1 MKTKRILAAA
11 MCLCLCAPM
20 TAMQTASQLTYGAE
34 PTASQ
39 VFSIYRYQKAD
50 DHIEITAVST
60 MADGT
65 IEVPS
70 ELDGLPV
77 TVIGDHAFAST
88 AAEEVILPD
97 SISAIGDM
105 AFAGS
110 KTLHKV
116 IIPDGIERIGNE
128 CFMNCTNLQVVR
140 LPQSLKSIG
149 VRAFYGCSKLMGMDI
164 PDNVSEIGEMAFA
177 SCAWLNW
184 IYLPDSLEVLETG
197 VFEND
202 PKLTKLTLPDKVEL
216 VKSRALPNT
225 LEILVV
231 NNNNCIIDD
240 TNHLYNIKPD
250 VCTIYASDSCRNIK
264 KFASD
269 YGFLVLNADAD
280 ELSKAIEGY
289 YDPHHD
295 NIKGDANGDQWITVA
310 DLLSIQR
317 YILGCGKIEFPKNAD
332 FNDDGKIN
340 VYDMVELRE
349 YLETIM
355 SRRLL
360 EPVYSATDLAA
371 DYNEQEVQGAE
382 IDKDFSAAQTSFAV
396 DVFKR
401 SYSDAVS
408 DDDAE
413 NLLVSPY
420 SVMQALAMTT
430 NGAGGDTLSQMEQ
443 ALGGMPID
451 SLNKYLYTLRRNQP
465 DSVNCKLKTA
475 NSIWVRDDVERVSL
489 IPDFV
494 QATKDYY
501 DASLYAA
508 PFDDT
513 TVSDINGWVKD
524 NTDGMIDG
532 VIDMIP
538 ESAVM
543 YLINAVAFDAKW
555 ECAFEKMN
563 THDATFTAFDGS
575 EQTAEMMSSDMDWYI
590 EDDNAKGFCKFY
602 KGGRYAFAALLPDEG
617 MSLTD
622 YVETI
627 TPEGLTET
635 IANRQRMYNFVGQMP
650 KFTYD
655 YDIIMNEQLQ
665 DMGMQDAFSDDADFS
680 NMVEK
685 NNVGISMVY
694 HKAHIDVDELGTK
707 AAAVTVVE
715 VSETAVQD
723 PPTVLTLNRPFVY
736 CIYDT
741 QTDIPVFIG
750 SLSYVE

>member
-20 TAMQTASQLTYGAE
+20 TAMQPASPAFGAE
-34 PTASQ
+34 IAGSQ
-39 VFSIYRYQKAD
+39 VSGIYLYNTAG

-60 MADGT
+60 MAEGT
-65 IEVPS
+65 IEVPA
-70 ELDGLPV
+70 EIDGLPV

-97 SISAIGDM
+97 SISNIGDM

-116 IIPDGIERIGNE
+116 NIPEGVEQIGNE
-128 CFMNCTNLQVVR
+128 CFLNCTNLQVVR

-149 VRAFYGCSKLMGMDI
+149 VRAFYGCSKLMGMTI
-164 PDNVSEIGEMAFA
+164 PDSVSEIGEMAFA

-202 PKLTKLTLPDKVEL
+202 PKLTELTLPDNVTL

-231 NNNNCIIDD
+231 NNNNCTIDD

-250 VCTIYASDSCRNIK
+250 VCTIYASSSNENIR

-269 YGFLVLNADAD
+269 YGFFVIDADA
-280 ELSKAIEGY
+280 EGLGETLGGY
-289 YDPHHD
+289 YDPYFMGD
-295 NIKGDANGDQWITVA
+295 LKGDANGDNKITVA
-310 DLLSIQR
+310 DMLSIQR
-317 YILGCGKIEFPKNAD
+317 YVLGCGGLKSPKNAD
-332 FNDDGKIN
+332 FNDDGKVN
-340 VYDMVELRE
+340 VYDIIELRE
-349 YLETIM
+349 FLESIM
-355 SRRLL
+355 AHNIPA
-360 EPVYSATDLAA
+360 PVYTAIDLAA
-371 DYNEQEVQGAE
+371 DYSEQEVQGAE
-382 IDKDFSAAQTSFAV
+382 IDKAFSAAQTSFAV

-408 DDDAE
+408 DNDAE

-420 SVMQALAMTT
+420 SVMQALSMTA

-443 ALGGMPID
+443 ALGGMPIG
-451 SLNKYLYTLRRNQP
+451 SLNKYLYTLRKNQP
-465 DSVNCKLKTA
+465 DTVNCKLKTA

-489 IPDFV
+489 VPGFV
-494 QATKDYY
+494 QNTKDYY

-513 TVSDINGWVKD
+513 TVSDINSWVND

-555 ECAFEKMN
+555 ENPFEKMN

-575 EQTAEMMSSDMDWYI
+575 EQTAKMMSSDMDWYI
-590 EDDNAKGFCKFY
+590 EDDHAKGFCKFY
-602 KGGRYAFAALLPDEG
+602 KGGRYAFAALLPEEG

-622 YVETI
+622 YVKTI
-627 TPEGLTET
+627 TPEGLTKT
-635 IANRQRMYNFVGQMP
+635 IANRQQKDNFVGQMP

-665 DMGMQDAFSDDADFS
+665 DMGMQDAFSDAADFS

-694 HKAHIDVDELGTK
+694 HKTHIDVDELGTK

-723 PPTVLTLNRPFVY
+723 PPTVLTLDRPFVY